1 MFRICLYRA
10 SLVLVLGLSGLQTAA
25 QTLSGTYSFR
35 RQELVAAFTFT
46 QEGSFTFFY
55 SYGAVDR
62 EAVGTYVLEKGV
74 VRLRSEK
81 EAGKDFRVESKQAG
95 SSYRIQVLR
104 EPTRMGGAVRALYTA
119 KGDTLQAVSDKNGLL
134 VLPEKDC
141 GKIWL
146 QHQFFPDILSLIKD
160 DADPERDFEVSMSP
174 DYFALSLKGIELR
187 LEGDTLHCPANYF
200 MPMED
205 IRFVKRK

>member
-1 MFRICLYRA
+1 MFRFYLYHVCFL
-10 SLVLVLGLSGLQTAA
+10 LVLALSVLQVGA
-25 QTLSGTYSFR
+25 QALSGTYSFR
-35 RQELVAAFTFT
+35 RQELVAAFTFSP
-46 QEGSFTFFY
+46 EGKFSFFY

-62 EAVGTYVLEKGV
+62 EASGTYVLEKGV
-74 VRLRSEK
+74 VRLHSEK

-104 EPTRMGGAVRALYTA
+104 EPTHMDGAVMALYTA
-119 KGDTLQAVSDKNGLL
+119 KGDTLQAVSDKKGLL

-160 DADPERDFEVSMSP
+160 DADTERNFEVSMAP
-174 DYFALSLKGIELR
+174 DFYALSLKGIELQ
-187 LEGDTLHCPANYF
+187 LEGDTLQCPANYF
-200 MPMED
+200 MPMEG
-205 IRFVKRK
+205 IRFVKQK